1 MASKFKSFHK
11 NYIISKRLVRAVC
24 ELYPRYI
31 PMTIIR
37 HIAGRLSAFTG
48 IYVSTMILS
57 ELAIHSPVRPL
68 IIKSIILLFA
78 ACILRLINTFLEKKA
93 EVMREFSYEMMDC
106 KNAEKMMNLD
116 YQDIEGDYLRRLRE
130 RIDTDNW
137 WGSSIYGA
145 FINTDYIIYQCI
157 NIIVSAAMAVTV
169 ISTLF
174 HAESLISAVFLI
186 SLALVIV
193 FNTVLQ
199 FYYNKKCFVLQDK
212 ISSER
217 DNIEDTDLLN
227 EFVNYR
233 CFSDTDIK
241 EAKLYN
247 AEELIYKYLDYG
259 KQFYTDTTNSLAKE
273 EGKYYMTGDVFRIIS
288 KCLCYLF
295 ITIMAA
301 ISGNAVAIGMVIRY
315 VICIDEMTDSFL
327 ALLRDIQS
335 FLKTAKRQDS
345 TFEYLDMR
353 GSMYHGKLPVEK
365 RSDNEYE
372 IEFRNV
378 SFKYP
383 GNNEYSIR
391 NLSLKL
397 RIGEK
402 MAIVGKNGSGKTTM
416 IKLLCR
422 LYDPQE
428 GEILLNGINIRKFDY
443 KEYMQL
449 FSIVFQDFSLFD
461 FSIAE
466 NVAVSDNYDKERI
479 KECLNLAGF
488 SEYLSKPGH
497 GIDAPCGKKYDEN
510 GILLSGGEKQKIA
523 IARALY
529 KDSAFILLD
538 EPTAALDPV
547 AEYEVYSAFN
557 EIAKNKTAV
566 YISHR
571 LSSCRFCN
579 DIIVFDKGKIV
590 QRGNHDS
597 LIKDKDSLYYKL
609 WTAQAKY
616 YSTK

>member
-1 MASKFKSFHK
+1 MASKLKIFHK
-11 NYIISKRLVRAVC
+11 NYIISKRLVRTVH

-31 PMTIIR
+31 PMTILR
-37 HIAGRLSAFTG
+37 HIAGRLSAFIG

-57 ELAIHSPVRPL
+57 ELAIHSPVKPL

-137 WGSSIYGA
+137 WGSGIYGA
-145 FINTDYIIYQCI
+145 FITMDYIIYQCI
-157 NIIVSAAMAVTV
+157 NVITSAAMSVTV

-174 HAESLISAVFLI
+174 YQESLLSAVFLI
-186 SLALVIV
+186 SLTMLII
-193 FNTVLQ
+193 FNTSLQ

-227 EFVNYR
+227 EFVDYR

-259 KQFYTDTTNSLAKE
+259 KKFHTYTINRLAKE

-295 ITIMAA
+295 ITIMAT

-315 VICIDEMTDSFL
+315 VICIDEMTGSFM

-335 FLKTAKRQDS
+335 FLKTAKRYDS

-353 GSMYHGKLPVEK
+353 SSMYHGKLPVEK

-397 RIGEK
+397 HIGEK

-466 NVAVSDNYDKERI
+466 NVAISDNYDKERI
-479 KECLNLAGF
+479 EECLNLTGF
-488 SEYLSKPGH
+488 SGH
-497 GIDAPCGKKYDEN
+497 EIDVPCGKKYDEN

-571 LSSCRFCN
+571 LSSCRFCK

-590 QRGNHDS
+590 QRGNHDT
-597 LIKDKDSLYYKL
+597 LIKDENSLYYKL